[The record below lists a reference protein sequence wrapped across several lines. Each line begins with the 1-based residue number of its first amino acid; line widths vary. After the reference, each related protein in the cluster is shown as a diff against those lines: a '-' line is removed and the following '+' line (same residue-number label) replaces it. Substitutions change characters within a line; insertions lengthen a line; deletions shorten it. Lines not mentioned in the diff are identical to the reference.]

1 MKKTVIWAG
10 VVVAAASAA
19 LPARGDTYTVNAG
32 DTQTLDSVTNT
43 TRFTKSG
50 AGTLVVTGT
59 NSLTSL
65 TSSGGTLIFRGGET
79 TISGSGSSGA
89 YGDAAFVHTGDEFI
103 VDGGATVKITGGAY
117 GHTDNGIMLV
127 TNGTFDA
134 SSGITS
140 GFMNGFTG
148 SFPSSRVVINDG
160 GVVKAKV
167 VRVVGAEAATEAV
180 KENFSIDLNAGGA
193 LYADT
198 FWEDNGSRY
207 GRINFNGG
215 VLHPTKAASDNSQSH
230 IFYEGDKN
238 ITWTQSMVTPTVLEG
253 GCYIQLTA
261 NNYVYPAFMSGVG
274 EGETDGGLHVLGN
287 SVLYWRAKNS
297 TYNGGTWLEGSGIF
311 ALNGSFGDTSLG
323 ALPATPATNI
333 WIMSGHTLFSE
344 GGTMNIHSNRMIF
357 VKSGK
362 TFYTGSQGRLVIGG
376 EIKTEPS
383 PGLDYTTN
391 NLFQV
396 RGDWAGTVV
405 IGPGEGITN
414 SLGRV
419 HVGACLEVTSGVF
432 RLAAGGQ
439 KMGGHSLEEF
449 LNVTGNG
456 SSFSNTRGHLKLTAG
471 ELYSTQGLY
480 SEVSNYGHI
489 EIVGGRLNIPSSH
502 LLTGLTGPAKISV
515 SNNGELVVGAFRLG
529 QTKFCKNEINL
540 GKGGVIR
547 PKQLLLEFGNDQ
559 DVTFNFDGG
568 RFQSRV
574 DQDGGSSL
582 FHSPAHEKWAGVK
595 FCVREGGAVLDSS
608 FGKHVWW
615 ELPLVSGAERD
626 GGLTCLLGNNKDV
639 VLCGKAQCSYN
650 GPTRTVFTTGANTGS
665 LQCRV
670 ANALPATT
678 TIQLGLKT
686 QVGFNSS
693 WSSGNDLDQ
702 TVARVEGLGNVA
714 YCSKLVVT
722 NGISAAFDDT
732 YGTLTFGNTC
742 SLAGTY
748 TIVGDT
754 NGCGCVK
761 FKQNQDVSNLSLKF
775 ANVEALDSH
784 ARSSFYKI
792 VDAPNGI
799 TGTFSLAADWPRGWA
814 VKYAADGTS
823 VYVYYQNG
831 TRFIVR

>member
-1 MKKTVIWAG
+1 MKNTAFWTG
-10 VVVAAASAA
+10 VVAVAASAV
-19 LPARGDTYTVNAG
+19 LPARGDTYTVAEG
-32 DTQTLDSVTNT
+32 ETQTLDSVTNT

-50 AGTLVVTGT
+50 KGTLVVTGT

-65 TSSGGTLIFRGGET
+65 TSSGGTLNFHGGET
-79 TISGSGSSGA
+79 TISGAGSSGA
-89 YGDAAFVHTGDEFI
+89 YGDAAFVNNGQELI

-117 GHTDNGIMLV
+117 AHSNNGILLV

-134 SSGITS
+134 TGL
-140 GFMNGFTG
+140 GNDLMNGFTG
-148 SFPSSRVVINDG
+148 TFPSSRIVINDG
-160 GVVKAKV
+160 GVVKAGQL
-167 VRVVGAEAATEAV
+167 RVVGAEAGTAAK
-180 KENFSIDLNAGGA
+180 KEYFSIDLNAGGA
-193 LYADT
+193 LYVKY
-198 FWEDNGSRY
+198 FWEDDGSRY

-215 VLHPTKAASDNSQSH
+215 VLHPTSATV
-230 IFYEGDKN
+230 FYQGDSNK
-238 ITWTQSMVTPTVLEG
+238 TWTESLVTPTVLEG
-253 GCYIQLTA
+253 GCHIELSA
-261 NNYVYPAFMSGVG
+261 NATVYPAFMSGVG
-274 EGETDGGLHVLGN
+274 EGETDGGLHVRGS

-311 ALNGSFGDTSLG
+311 ALNGDYGDSSLG

-414 SLGRV
+414 NLGRV
-419 HVGACLEVTSGVF
+419 YVGACLEVTNGVF
-432 RLAAGGQ
+432 RLGVGGQ
-439 KMGGHSLEEF
+439 KMGGHSLVEI

-456 SSFSNTRGHLKLTAG
+456 SSFSNTKGHLKLTAG
-471 ELYSTQGLY
+471 ELYSTQGNY

-489 EIVGGRLNIPSSH
+489 EVVGGKLNVPNSNF
-502 LLTGLTGPAKISV
+502 LTGLTGPAKISV
-515 SNNGELVVGAFRLG
+515 SNNGEFVVGTFRLG
-529 QTKFCKNEINL
+529 QGASNPNTINL

-547 PKQLLLEFGNDQ
+547 SKELTLEFNNNQ

-568 RFQSRV
+568 RFQSNAG
-574 DQDGGSSL
+574 DDSYGSL
-582 FHSPAHEKWAGVK
+582 FYASSNAKWDGVN
-595 FCVREGGAVLDSS
+595 FYVREGGAGLDSS

-615 ELPLVSGAERD
+615 AHPLVSGAERD

-650 GPTRTVFTTGANTGS
+650 GPTRTVFTTGANTGT

-678 TIQLGLKT
+678 TLQIGFHT
-686 QVGFNSS
+686 QVGFNGS

-702 TVARVEGLGNVA
+702 TVARVEGVGQVA

-722 NGISAAFDDT
+722 NGISAVFDGE
-732 YGTLTFGNTC
+732 YGTLTFGNSC

-748 TIVGDT
+748 DIVGNT
-754 NGCGCVK
+754 N
-761 FKQNQDVSNLSLKF
+761 
-775 ANVEALDSH
+775 
-784 ARSSFYKI
+784 
-792 VDAPNGI
+792 
-799 TGTFSLAADWPRGWA
+799 
-814 VKYAADGTS
+814 
-823 VYVYYQNG
+823 
-831 TRFIVR
+831 